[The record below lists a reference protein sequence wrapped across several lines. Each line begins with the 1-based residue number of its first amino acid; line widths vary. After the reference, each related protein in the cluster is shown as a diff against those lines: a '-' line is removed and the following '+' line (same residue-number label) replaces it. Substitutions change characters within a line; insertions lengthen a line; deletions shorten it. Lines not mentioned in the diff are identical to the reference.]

1 MLNGISNAAST
12 LGRQLVG
19 IASRV
24 SSAGGTGFSVAPQA
38 VRLTPVK
45 VHSPF
50 SPGSSN
56 VNARTIFNVS
66 SQVTSFTP
74 SRPAPPPPTSGQA
87 SGASRPLPP
96 IAQAL
101 KEHLAAYEK
110 SKGPEALGFK
120 PARQAPPP
128 PTSGQASGASRPLPP
143 IAQALKEHLAAYEK
157 SKGPEALGFKP
168 VRQAPPPPTSGQA
181 SGASRPLPPIAQALK
196 EHLAAYEKSK
206 GPEALG

>member
-168 VRQAPPPPTSGQA
+168 ARQA
-181 SGASRPLPPIAQALK
+181 
-196 EHLAAYEKSK
+196 
-206 GPEALG
+206 

>member
-38 VRLTPVK
+38 VRLTPVR

-87 SGASRPLPP
+87 SGAP
-96 IAQAL
+96 
-101 KEHLAAYEK
+101 
-110 SKGPEALGFK
+110 
-120 PARQAPPP
+120 
-128 PTSGQASGASRPLPP
+128 RPLPP

-168 VRQAPPPPTSGQA
+168 VRPAPPPPTSGQA
-181 SGASRPLPPIAQALK
+181 S
-196 EHLAAYEKSK
+196 
-206 GPEALG
+206 

>member
-1 MLNGISNAAST
+1 LNGISNAAST

-168 VRQAPPPPTSGQA
+168 ARQAPPPPTGPSG
-181 SGASRPLPPIAQALK
+181 LPPLAQALK
-196 EHLAAYEKSK
+196 DHLAAYEQSK
-206 GPEALG
+206 KG

>member
-168 VRQAPPPPTSGQA
+168 ARQ
-181 SGASRPLPPIAQALK
+181 
-196 EHLAAYEKSK
+196 
-206 GPEALG
+206 

>member
-168 VRQAPPPPTSGQA
+168 PRQAPPPPTGPSG
-181 SGASRPLPPIAQALK
+181 LPPLAQALK
-196 EHLAAYEKSK
+196 DHLAAYEQSK
-206 GPEALG
+206 KG

>member
-168 VRQAPPPPTSGQA
+168 AR
-181 SGASRPLPPIAQALK
+181 
-196 EHLAAYEKSK
+196 
-206 GPEALG
+206 

>member
-38 VRLTPVK
+38 VCLTPVK

-128 PTSGQASGASRPLPP
+128 PTSGQASGHPDLYRPL
-143 IAQALKEHLAAYEK
+143 H
-157 SKGPEALGFKP
+157 
-168 VRQAPPPPTSGQA
+168 R
-181 SGASRPLPPIAQALK
+181 
-196 EHLAAYEKSK
+196 H
-206 GPEALG
+206 

>member
-157 SKGPEALGFKP
+157 SKGPEALGF
-168 VRQAPPPPTSGQA
+168 
-181 SGASRPLPPIAQALK
+181 
-196 EHLAAYEKSK
+196 
-206 GPEALG
+206 

>member
-128 PTSGQASGASRPLPP
+128 PTSGQASGASRPLPS

-168 VRQAPPPPTSGQA
+168 ARQAPPPPTGPSG
-181 SGASRPLPPIAQALK
+181 LPPLAQALK
-196 EHLAAYEKSK
+196 DHLAAYEQSK
-206 GPEALG
+206 KG

>member
-143 IAQALKEHLAAYEK
+143 IAQALKDHLAAYEQ
-157 SKGPEALGFKP
+157 SKEYGKL
-168 VRQAPPPPTSGQA
+168 
-181 SGASRPLPPIAQALK
+181 
-196 EHLAAYEKSK
+196 
-206 GPEALG
+206 